1 MHRKHG
7 RFCNGHMKHQP
18 SLHIVPAPPS
28 VILCNGSSSKK
39 EGSILQTIMYR
50 ELAASEVFLEKA
62 LLKQR
67 SFLPISKCFE
77 GQS

>member
-1 MHRKHG
+1 MHCKHG
-7 RFCNGHMKHQP
+7 RFCNSHMRHQP
-18 SLHIVPAPPS
+18 SLRIAPAPPS
-28 VILCNGSSSKK
+28 TVLCNGSSSKK
-39 EGSILQTIMYR
+39 KGSILQTIMHR
-50 ELAASEVFLEKA
+50 EPAAAEVFLEKA